1 MKNKKLLFLA
11 STMLLGCAT
20 MVSCKKEEKPSST
33 QTPATSDTSASGDAT
48 SASGDASSAGVA
60 LAKGQLKVWGSQEDI
75 NDFFPEAVEAFKAKY
90 PAYKDLKFVFERC
103 AEGDSA
109 TALINDPTVSADV
122 LHYAGDGI
130 GKLVSAGVLYNIPT
144 QFMEATGLTE
154 EIEPALIDTGRVTTT
169 DKGGNVITGQ
179 YGIPFTPNTYF
190 MYYDASVFTKDDITS
205 LNKMLAVDV
214 KSKGFDYTFGF
225 DMGNSW
231 YIQSLFYSNG
241 CTMFGADSLDPT
253 KGLEPADKALQAATW
268 VYDFYQGPNKA
279 KFLAGDPGA
288 LIGSTVAAG
297 VTGAWNAGT
306 IKAHIEERGGKYAAA
321 PLPKISFDG
330 TNEVAWKSVGD
341 YKHIGVNSITQEPEA
356 ACTFAAF
363 LASKDMQVLRYQK
376 RNTAPTNTE
385 AINSDEVKSNL
396 AVLAQNEQ
404 LSYTFKQPSLY
415 DQQGYWDAATA
426 LAGDLKT
433 CAKTEIGDFLEKFNN
448 TITQIKE

>member
-11 STMLLGCAT
+11 STMLLGCVT
-20 MVSCKKEEKPSST
+20 MVSCGNKDDKKSSST
-33 QTPATSDTSASGDAT
+33 PTPETSNSG
-48 SASGDASSAGVA
+48 GDASSASSEAVA

-109 TALINDPTVSADV
+109 TALMNDPTVSADV

-130 GKLVSAGVLYNIPT
+130 GKLVNSGVLYNIPSA
-144 QFMEATGLTE
+144 FMESTGLTT
-154 EIEPALIDTGRVTTT
+154 EIDPALLDSGKVTTT
-169 DKGGNVITGQ
+169 DKNGNVVNGQ
-179 YGIPFTPNTYF
+179 FGIPFTPNTYF
-190 MYYDASVFTKDDITS
+190 MYYDASVFTADDIKS

-214 KSKGFDYTFGF
+214 KGKGYDYTFGF

-253 KGLEPADKALQAATW
+253 KGLEPADKALEAATW

-288 LIGSTVAAG
+288 LIGKTVAAG

-306 IKAHIEERGGKYAAA
+306 IKDHIEENGGIYAAA
-321 PLPKISFDG
+321 PLPSISFDG
-330 TNEVAWKSVGD
+330 TTEVAWKSVGD

-376 RNTAPTNTE
+376 RNTAPTNRE
-385 AINSDEVKSNL
+385 AANSDEIKGNL
-396 AVLAQNEQ
+396 AIVAQTEQ
-404 LSYTFKQPSLY
+404 LANTFKQPALY

-426 LAGDLKT
+426 LANDLKA
-433 CAKTEIGDFLEKFNN
+433 CAKTEVGDFLDKFNN